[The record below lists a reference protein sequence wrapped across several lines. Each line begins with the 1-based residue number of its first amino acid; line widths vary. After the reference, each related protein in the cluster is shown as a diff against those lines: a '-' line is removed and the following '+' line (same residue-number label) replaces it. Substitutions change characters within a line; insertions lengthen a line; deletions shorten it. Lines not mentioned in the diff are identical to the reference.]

1 MKIKVLGIDPSMSN
15 WGLAFATVDSDTMA
29 IELERLQL
37 VSTKPEDKKVRK
49 AVRQNSM
56 DLRRA
61 QELVGAQLIA
71 QQGRAIAIAEVP
83 VGSQSARAMASYGI
97 CIGILASLRIPLI
110 EVTPNEVKLAGAGVK
125 NATKDEMIQW
135 AMKEFPNAN
144 WLTRRLHGEV
154 VPTDANEHL
163 ADAVGAI
170 KAGVQTQQF
179 RQALAMSCSF
189 AAVTSVSGD

>member
-179 RQALAMSCSF
+179 R
-189 AAVTSVSGD
+189 

>member
-179 RQALAMSCSF
+179 RQALAMSGHLL
-189 AAVTSVSGD
+189 AGTSVIGD